1 MRLVTR
7 RLLGVMVLACAAAA
21 CDTEPLLPFIP
32 TASEPVTETFSGQV
46 TRNDAKTHS
55 FTVSRA
61 GSVTATLR
69 TIGSNNSLVVG
80 MSLGTWNTATSS
92 CSIVL
97 ANDAATGGAVL
108 TGTMTAAGSL
118 CLRIYDV
125 GNIAPGVNAAYS
137 VEVTHP

>member
-1 MRLVTR
+1 MRLVTT
-7 RLLGVMVLACAAAA
+7 RLLGMVVLACAVAA

-46 TRNDAKTHS
+46 TQNDAKTHS

-61 GSVTATLR
+61 GSVTATLQ
-69 TIGSNNSLVVG
+69 TIGSDNRLVVG
-80 MSLGTWNTATSS
+80 LSLGTWNSTTNS

-97 ANDAATGGAVL
+97 ANDAASGGAVL

-118 CLRIYDV
+118 CLRVYDV
-125 GNIAPGVNAAYS
+125 GNIVAGANAAYS